1 MTDQKRARSGCGGS
15 VRPQESP
22 TIAAIRAVADLAL
35 IHAPALVPELL
46 PEGTRK
52 GDEWWARNPTRAD
65 RDAGSFSVSLTDGR
79 WHDFASGDSGGD
91 LVSLAAYVWGA
102 RQSDAARDLA
112 RRLGLHLDALEGRPA
127 ESGTSEA
134 QRQRLAAARRDAE
147 QRQQREASEREQ
159 RQQAAANLARTLWH
173 KSRPADPAHPYLA
186 AKRIPATGIR
196 QRYGVLL
203 VPLHS
208 LDGALVNLQRIYPD
222 GSKRFLSGGQ
232 VTGTF
237 CPLGRIEPGMR
248 LFICEGWATGV
259 TLLEHYGAAAVV
271 CAMNAGNLRPVAVGL
286 RRKHG
291 GLADLTI
298 AADDDRRTDGN
309 PGQAAANAA
318 ALAAGAL
325 IVAPQWPPGAPLE
338 LSDFNDLYCW
348 ESDHANE

>member
-1 MTDQKRARSGCGGS
+1 MTDQKRAWSGCGGS
-15 VRPQESP
+15 ARPQESP
-22 TIAAIRAVADLAL
+22 TIAAIRATADMAL
-35 IHAPALVPELL
+35 IYAPALVPELL

-52 GDEWWARNPTRAD
+52 GDEWWSRNPTRAD
-65 RDAGSFSVSLTDGR
+65 RDAGSFSVSLIDGR
-79 WHDFASGDSGGD
+79 WHDFASGDGGGD
-91 LVSLAAYVWGA
+91 LVSLAAYVWGT
-102 RQSDAARDLA
+102 RQADAARDLA

-127 ESGTSEA
+127 DTGSSET
-134 QRQRLAAARRDAE
+134 QRQRLAAARLEAE
-147 QRQQREASEREQ
+147 QRQQREATEREQ
-159 RQQAAANLARTLWH
+159 RHQDAASLARTLWH
-173 KSRPADPAHPYLA
+173 DSRPADPTHNYLV

-203 VPLHS
+203 VPLHN
-208 LDGALVNLQRIYPD
+208 LDGDLVNLQRIYMD

-237 CPLGRIEPGMR
+237 CPLGRIEPGVR
-248 LFICEGWATGV
+248 IFICEGWATGV
-259 TLLEHYGAAAVV
+259 TLLAHYGAAAVV

-286 RRKHG
+286 RSKYG
-291 GLADLTI
+291 GLTDLTI

-325 IVAPQWPPGAPLE
+325 IATPQWPPGAPLE

-348 ESDHANE
+348 EADHANE